1 MRLHENVRE
10 VSVSGEKSTS
20 DFRIATSAKAFKILS
35 DGIYSDKVRAI
46 IRELSTNAYDS
57 HVDAGKQD
65 TPFDVHLPTLSEMY
79 FSVRDYGTGM
89 SKEKIENLYTTYFD
103 SDRNSSDDFT
113 GALGL
118 GSKSPFSYTDSFTV
132 ESHFN
137 GEKYIYNC
145 HVSNSGQPQV
155 ALLYEDKTDEPNGVE
170 VKFSVNRSDAD
181 EFARKAVGVY
191 YSFPIQPNLTGQIIN
206 FFEKKIVET
215 GDDWELL
222 QRSYERRNG
231 AFALMGN
238 VAYPISTSPIDA
250 ELSNSAREL
259 LEDANIDIYFNIG
272 ELDVSASRESLSY
285 DPLTIK
291 NIVAKAE
298 RIAQEFQS
306 KVDKTASS
314 AKNYW
319 EATKKLSKLMND
331 YQRSLPFSRITPTTK
346 FRGSEIRL
354 GNGFR
359 FEVDNYNYKI
369 VHYWEGFNRIER
381 QNRHGDIRVDFGK
394 MPLIVVNDEDTERK
408 CSMKARTYLKNSDY
422 YDEVFIIQKSD
433 WKKKY
438 RQEWKNIH
446 VKYSTELP
454 KPVYKRKANKTAP
467 KHFADVT
474 TSNRIMGYIS
484 GDELDFDSMHFYVTV
499 KNNRFVYLTE
509 DGEEGIDFDTYREF
523 LNLFGFIEN
532 TKIYAVKIYEVRKK
546 KFQKNAWVNVVDFV
560 RNNIAS
566 VASQYKKQIQS
577 YIDARENRHELRHWE
592 DFFSDRF
599 ANMIQKNDSTY
610 HKIKG
615 VFDGVRKSLDSV
627 GNDANLRGKLN
638 TLIQFS
644 HQYSI
649 NIPRANINLEKDIE
663 RLKKA
668 YPMLNMIRGSE
679 RTYHETAEYINA
691 MDVYKEIV

>member
-46 IRELSTNAYDS
+46 IRELSTNANDS

-65 TPFDVHLPTLSEMY
+65 TPFDVHLPTMSEMY

-145 HVSNSGQPQV
+145 HISNSGQPQV
-155 ALLYEDKTDEPNGVE
+155 ALLYEDKTEEPNGVE
-170 VKFSVNRSDAD
+170 VKFSVNRYDAD
-181 EFARKAVGVY
+181 EFIRKAPDVY
-191 YSFPIQPNLTGQIIN
+191 YAFPVKPNLTGQNIN
-206 FFEKKIVET
+206 FIEKEVVDT
-215 GDDWELL
+215 GEDWDLL
-222 QRSYERRNG
+222 KRSYSRRNG

-238 VAYPISTSPIDA
+238 VAYPIDVNPFIDQ
-250 ELSNSAREL
+250 LTNNAREF
-259 LEDANIDIYFNIG
+259 LETAAIDIYFRIG
-272 ELDVSASRESLSY
+272 ELDVSASREALSY

-291 NIVAKAE
+291 NIVVKAE
-298 RIAQEFQS
+298 RITQEFQA

-319 EATKKLSKLMND
+319 DAIKKLDKLIND
-331 YQRSLPFSRITPTTK
+331 YRSSIPFTRVTPTTS
-346 FRGSEIRL
+346 FRGSEIKL
-354 GNGFR
+354 GSGYRFR
-359 FEVDNYNYKI
+359 TENSSKI
-369 VHYWEGFNRIER
+369 IHYWEGYNRVER
-381 QNRHGDIRVDFGK
+381 NNIPGEIRIDFGK
-394 MPLIVVNDEDTERK
+394 IPLVVVNDEDTERK

-438 RQEWKNIH
+438 RQEWKNIP
-446 VKYSTELP
+446 VKYSTGLP
-454 KPVYKRKANKTAP
+454 KPVYKRKVNKTAP

-474 TSNRIMGYIS
+474 SSNHIVGYMS
-484 GDELDFDSMHFYVTV
+484 GEDLDFDSQHFYITV
-499 KNNRFVYLTE
+499 KNNGFVYLGDDRE
-509 DGEEGIDFDTYREF
+509 VGIDFDAYRDF
-523 LNLFGFIEN
+523 LKSFGLLN
-532 TKIYAVKIYEVRKK
+532 NSKIYAVKIYEVRKK

-560 RNNIAS
+560 KDNIAS
-566 VASQYKKQIQS
+566 IASQHKEQIQN
-577 YIDARENRHELRHWE
+577 YIDARENRRELIHWN
-592 DFFSDRF
+592 DFFSDKL
-599 ANMIQKNDSTY
+599 AEKINGSDSIY
-610 HKIKG
+610 HKTKEI
-615 VFDGVRKSLDSV
+615 FDTINESLKSVSDDV
-627 GNDANLRGKLN
+627 NLRNKLN
-638 TLIQFS
+638 VLIRFS
-644 HQYSI
+644 QQY
-649 NIPRANINLEKDIE
+649 NIDIPKATINLEEDI
-663 RLKKA
+663 KKLNAA
-668 YPMLNMIRGSE
+668 YPMLRLISNSE
-679 RTYHETAEYINA
+679 RTYSETIEYINA
-691 MDVYKEIV
+691 MNMYKEV